1 MVHFVG
7 VMCRFHE
14 KMHLNHFQMEFC
26 IGLGCPKKED
36 SLVVGDRV
44 VDLDVV

>member
-14 KMHLNHFQMEFC
+14 KMHLNHFEMKFG
-26 IGLGCPKKED
+26 IGIGWPQTED
-36 SLVVGDRV
+36 SLMVGD
-44 VDLDVV
+44 VDLDVL